1 MKKSKKLPVYV
12 LSSLLILGSIS
23 LVSCTN
29 DTNETTE
36 TKYKVAYTESN
47 EYTVTGLKEE
57 GYLEGEDVSF
67 KVTVNSNDKEV
78 DSVVVNQ
85 TKLVASNG
93 TYSFKMPAS
102 NVSLTITLKA
112 KETAPNPDEGGNEDD
127 EEEPT
132 IEGDTVEKIKSG
144 EIKVGS
150 FVTLKGKITL
160 TSGTSA
166 YLSDAT
172 GGIFIYNWSDN
183 EGDTALVDGNFTAG
197 DFVEIHAKVAINPNG
212 GGALQLT
219 SYENGGRI
227 EEAYAKKLT
236 EEIKVSEP
244 IKLDEEAYKKLEITD
259 TGNLYT
265 FEATY
270 VQGVPELDK
279 AANIEF
285 KIGETS
291 TTLRTDGNSY
301 KMYDA
306 NIDKLVT
313 DFEALDLTSGDKVTI
328 TTALSWY
335 NGPQFSYFGD
345 GTVITKNEVSATAI
359 TISADKKE
367 LLVGEE
373 TTLNYTLT
381 PSYAS
386 ANVSYEITDGKDVVS
401 LEGNVLTALKAGE
414 AHVVAKT
421 GTLTS
426 EPLLITVTET
436 ENPTITIEPSEKTI
450 YVDETFTLNTKVIG
464 VANYELI
471 YESNNEEVAT
481 IENSIV
487 HGLKEGVATITV
499 SLKDKPDVKASCIVT
514 VKDVDFSIGQV
525 KKEGETYTVKGVVAA
540 TTTQSFTIND
550 GVDGILV
557 YCGKEYSQEYK
568 VGDYLKVSG
577 TTTIYNGLLQ
587 FDNSEGGTTID
598 KITNETVP
606 TLPTA
611 IDLTSEIVS
620 SWKSKASEEVS
631 TLTTSDVKLYKW
643 RAACDETGGY
653 ETLNLDGCDID
664 IEPSYLLASIK
675 LEKGKL
681 YDVEA
686 YFNGYS
692 TSHDYAS
699 VIVKSATLVEETIDA
714 TDVKIN
720 ATSTTLGVNEK
731 LTLRYTTTPQ
741 IVTTTPT
748 WSSDNEEI
756 ATVDQNGVVTGLKEG
771 EVNITVAFSDTVK
784 DTIKLTI
791 KNQTI
796 LYSKVYEYTSDT
808 QPNNQQYNSGVEN
821 ADDLF
826 IDANYPL
833 ITGTSC
839 VKGSVDKNGL
849 PGLKIGSSS
858 ASGSLTL
865 SLNDPNAKITKIQ
878 IQAISWINKSP
889 SIIAYRGDTLT
900 GAYQDMEGTTVASY
914 TFDLSGQTG
923 NSITIANEKEKQMFI
938 ITGLVIY
945 GE

>member
-1 MKKSKKLPVYV
+1 MKKSKKIPVYV

-29 DTNETTE
+29 DTIETTE
-36 TKYKVAYTESN
+36 TKYKVGYTASN
-47 EYTVTGLKEE
+47 DYTVTGLKEE
-57 GYLEGEDVSF
+57 GYLEGEDVYF
-67 KVTVNSNDKEV
+67 KIVVNDTTKEV

-85 TKLVASNG
+85 TKLVAKDG

-102 NVSLTITLKA
+102 NVSLSITLKS
-112 KETAPNPDEGGNEDD
+112 KETTPGGDESGDNEED
-127 EEEPT
+127 PVVT
-132 IEGDTVEKIKSG
+132 GDTVEKIKSG
-144 EIKVGS
+144 EITVGS

-166 YLSDAT
+166 YLSDST

-183 EGDTALVDGNFTAG
+183 ENDTALVDGNFTAG
-197 DFVEIHAKVAINPNG
+197 EFVEIHAKVAVNPNG
-212 GGALQLT
+212 GGALQLS

-236 EEIKVSEP
+236 EEINVSEP

-301 KMYDA
+301 NMYDA

-313 DFEALDLTSGDKVTI
+313 NFEALNLTSGDKVTI
-328 TTALSWY
+328 ITALSWY

-359 TISADKKE
+359 TVSADKKE
-367 LLVGEE
+367 LLVGEV
-373 TTLNYTLT
+373 TTLNHTLT
-381 PSYAS
+381 PSGAS
-386 ANVSYEITDGKDVVS
+386 ANVSYEITDGKDVVR
-401 LEGNVLTALKAGE
+401 LRGNVLTALKAGE

-421 GTLTS
+421 ATLTS

-450 YVDETFTLNTKVIG
+450 YVDETFALNTKVIG

-499 SLKDKPDVKASCIVT
+499 SLKDKPDVKASCTVT

-587 FDNSEGGTTID
+587 FDNSEGGTKID

-643 RAACDETGGY
+643 RAVCDETGGY

-664 IEPSYLLASIK
+664 IEPSYLLDSIE

-692 TSHDYAS
+692 VSHDYAS
-699 VIVKSATLVEETIDA
+699 IIVKSATLVEETIDA
-714 TDVKIN
+714 TSVKIN
-720 ATSTTLGVNEK
+720 APSTTSIGVNE
-731 LTLRYTTTPQ
+731 TLQLAYSTTPVA
-741 IVTTTPT
+741 VTTTPT
-748 WSSDNEEI
+748 WSSDNEEV
-756 ATVDQNGVVTGLKEG
+756 ATVNQNGVVTGLKEG

-784 DTIKLTI
+784 DSIKLTI
-791 KNQTI
+791 KNQTV

-833 ITGTSC
+833 ITSTSC
-839 VKGSVDKNGL
+839 VKGFVDKNGL
-849 PGLKIGSSS
+849 PGIKLG
-858 ASGSLTL
+858 ASKAEGSLTL
-865 SLNDPNAKITKIQ
+865 NLNDPTAKLTKIQ
-878 IQAISWINKSP
+878 IQAISWAKKSP

-900 GAYQDMEGTTVASY
+900 GTYQDMEGTTVASY

-923 NSITIANEKEKQMFI
+923 NSITIKNEKQNQAFI
-938 ITGLVIY
+938 ITGIVIY